1 VAALLDEGELLK
13 ILDRMNLNQM
23 AKVVPGVFKPKFYC
37 CVTHHAYR
45 KAFEDTQWLNI
56 ENQARDNMMAVDE
69 DRELGRKQCMATL
82 AKILKEGDFQT

>member
-1 VAALLDEGELLK
+1 VALLDEGEILK

-45 KAFEDTQWLNI
+45 KAFEETQWLKI
-56 ENQARDNMMAVDE
+56 ENQARDTLMAVDE
-69 DRELGRKQCMATL
+69 DRELGRKQCMAVL
-82 AKILKEGDFQT
+82 AKILKEGDLQA